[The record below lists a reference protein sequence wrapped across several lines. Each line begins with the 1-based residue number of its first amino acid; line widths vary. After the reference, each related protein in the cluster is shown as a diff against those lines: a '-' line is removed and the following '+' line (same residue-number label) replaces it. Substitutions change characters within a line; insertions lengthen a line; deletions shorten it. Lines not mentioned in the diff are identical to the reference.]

1 MKWTQDQSVAYE
13 SACECISALIAV
25 HTAAIAREEHAEHP
39 SASVIA
45 DHDAQITQLFRE
57 RKSLLP
63 TDDDAVKRIRVEYGA
78 LVRAAK
84 ANEEHSPAYS

>member
-1 MKWTQDQSVAYE
+1 MKWTQDQAIAYE
-13 SACECISALIAV
+13 SACECISALIAI
-25 HTAAIAREEHAEHP
+25 HTAAITHEQRAEHP

-45 DHDAQITQLFRE
+45 ELDEQITQLFRE

-63 TDDDAVKRIRVEYGA
+63 TDDEAVKRIRIEYGG

-84 ANEEHSPAYS
+84 SVDHLSSVHV